1 MSFDRSLQ
9 KRPDRKVSALEL
21 KKILE
26 ELVGFRW
33 LVLDL
38 EWFVAGWA

>member
-1 MSFDRSLQ
+1 ML
-9 KRPDRKVSALEL
+9 ALES

-26 ELVGFRW
+26 ELVGFRL